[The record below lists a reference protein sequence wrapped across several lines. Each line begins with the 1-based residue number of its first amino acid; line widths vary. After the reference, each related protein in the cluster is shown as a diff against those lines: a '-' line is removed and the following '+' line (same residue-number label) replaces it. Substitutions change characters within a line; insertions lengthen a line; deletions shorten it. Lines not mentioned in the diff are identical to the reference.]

1 METPDSPSMT
11 AEDKSLQAFTHLSAS
26 LYLPRSASLWSFP
39 SFPPASSRPDQDVGG
54 IQRDQRQKAA
64 SREPQTHRNGE

>member
-1 METPDSPSMT
+1 MTVEDESLHVFTDVALSLSLDLPPPLCISPS
-11 AEDKSLQAFTHLSAS
+11 SSG
-26 LYLPRSASLWSFP
+26 
-39 SFPPASSRPDQDVGG
+39 PPASSRPDQDVGG